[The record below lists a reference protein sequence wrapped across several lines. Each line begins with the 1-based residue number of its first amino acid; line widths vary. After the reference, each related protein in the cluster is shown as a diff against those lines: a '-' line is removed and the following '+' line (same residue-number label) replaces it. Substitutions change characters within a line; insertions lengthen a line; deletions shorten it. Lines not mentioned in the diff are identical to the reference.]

1 MAGPQ
6 RINSTPISQR
16 TYENNLHM
24 VGGQRQLTNRKAV
37 ETPAEGEDR
46 TQVSQDRVSLAQD
59 HVSLA
64 QDHVENA
71 AHAGVLQEQNDD
83 SEQLYLPAPKD
94 EPENLPVPVPQG
106 DRLPVPVQDGAALPV
121 KSEPLT
127 GEIIEGDWEPRYPG
141 TPEQGLSPYVPG
153 GPGGPDG
160 PGGPGGPGAPGGPD
174 GPGGPGGPGGP
185 SQADAARNY
194 QQFQQEQ
201 QEVQQIYMQMMADRQ
216 KWMMEMWKIIQD
228 TQTKMYEIMASAV
241 LYRQQVS
248 DKINQMW
255 DDTIRGA

>member
-121 KSEPLT
+121 KSRPDRRDHRGRL
-127 GEIIEGDWEPRYPG
+127 EPRSGNPSG
-141 TPEQGLSPYVPG
+141 PEPTSPAGPVVLMALADPAGPVLLAGRMAPVARSG
-153 GPGGPDG
+153 GPNQGRRRPEL
-160 PGGPGGPGAPGGPD
+160 PAVPAGAAG
-174 GPGGPGGPGGP
+174 
-185 SQADAARNY
+185 S
-194 QQFQQEQ
+194 
-201 QEVQQIYMQMMADRQ
+201 QQIYMQMMADRQ
-216 KWMMEMWKIIQD
+216 MGTDVEKIIQD
-228 TQTKMYEIMASAV
+228 T
-241 LYRQQVS
+241 
-248 DKINQMW
+248 NQ
-255 DDTIRGA
+255 DV